1 MCQMSVF
8 IDKGDNPELVI
19 ENASQLEVTK
29 EGVTV
34 STLFEE
40 PETIA
45 DVQVTRIDFLNGKV
59 FLGSTAN

>member
-8 IDKGDNPELVI
+8 IDKGDDQELVI
-19 ENASQLEVTK
+19 ENASQLEVTD

-34 STLFEE
+34 STLFEK